1 MPAVPTKG
9 DGSSRSTTPPSPLQ
23 PNPFATATARAR
35 EKKARAR
42 ERARGCGRCPT
53 VPHARPVWCAMDT
66 VWTLTCIL
74 TGRALSVL
82 WTSVCISL
90 CRDACFNLV
99 WLCVALLTP
108 TCFGC
113 GGVVVPGDGRWLRCD
128 RCIRTTLSLSSPPIQ
143 PLSSSLIRFSASPN
157 TRTDVPCVRHPHA
170 HPHTHTHT
178 NRRTRSFTP
187 KERERETDR
196 LRERQRGVMVDKARQ
211 GEVINVLKSE

>member
-1 MPAVPTKG
+1 MARLVQQLLHLHSNRTHSQPQPQGQEKRQGHEKGQGDAADVP
-9 DGSSRSTTPPSPLQ
+9 RCHMHAPSGVL
-23 PNPFATATARAR
+23 
-35 EKKARAR
+35 
-42 ERARGCGRCPT
+42 
-53 VPHARPVWCAMDT
+53 
-66 VWTLTCIL
+66 WTLTCIL

-128 RCIRTTLSLSSPPIQ
+128 RCIRTIHSLSSPPIQ